1 MTKLTPRPI
10 PAAWIPAL
18 DAFAEALR
26 AGGAS
31 EQTQATRMQH
41 LRHAARALRAEVAR
55 VHSRDLVD
63 DLDGASL
70 VVTGKGGKQRVVPL
84 TATLAAELRAR
95 PRGYAFPGS
104 DDGHLSPRWVG
115 KIVAELLPGTATM
128 HQLRHR
134 FATRA
139 YAVDRDVLT
148 VQQLLGHASPATTQ
162 RYVVVPPEAGRRTVL
177 AAAG

>member
-41 LRHAARALRAEVAR
+41 LRHAARALGGSPWAVEGAQ
-55 VHSRDLVD
+55 LVGWCGRQD
-63 DLDGASL
+63 WA
-70 VVTGKGGKQRVVPL
+70 VETR
-84 TATLAAELRAR
+84 RAR
-95 PRGYAFPGS
+95 R
-104 DDGHLSPRWVG
+104 
-115 KIVAELLPGTATM
+115 AT
-128 HQLRHR
+128 LRHR